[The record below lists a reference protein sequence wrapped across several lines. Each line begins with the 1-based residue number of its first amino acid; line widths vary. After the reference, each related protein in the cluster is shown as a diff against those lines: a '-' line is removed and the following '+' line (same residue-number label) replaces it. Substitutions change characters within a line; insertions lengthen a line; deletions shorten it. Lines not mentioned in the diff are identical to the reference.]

1 MYETIQEDFVYE
13 KERNAIEVIV
23 DDTFANEDH
32 LKDFKT
38 RKEFFILDEEFSVYV
53 SFEVGKKHTREQM
66 EKLYGEYMN
75 ADDIEINQ

>member
-1 MYETIQEDFVYE
+1 LYETIQEDFVYE

-38 RKEFFILDEEFSVYV
+38 RKEFFILDEELVCMKV
-53 SFEVGKKHTREQM
+53 LK
-66 EKLYGEYMN
+66 
-75 ADDIEINQ
+75 